1 MRERD
6 TSSQPRVPRRRATH
20 RPRPCGPQAL
30 RLASVHEPRSS
41 GGGAPDDRPL
51 LSADTPQHEEDHV
64 DIVVTGRHLT
74 VSDRFRAHIEE
85 KLEKITQ
92 LEPRTRRVEVLVSHE
107 PNRRQAEVC
116 DKVEITC
123 YAKGPVVRAEACVE
137 DKYAALDLAIDK
149 LMERLRR
156 QKDRRQVHR
165 GRRTP
170 EGGPAGAVDEG
181 DEFTDSPVEVREKV
195 HRSAPMTLSDALSH
209 MELVGHDFYLFHDI
223 DTDRAS
229 VVYRRHGWSYGVLHL
244 DLDGSLADVPEPA
257 EAADVEAA
265 AS

>member
-1 MRERD
+1 
-6 TSSQPRVPRRRATH
+6 
-20 RPRPCGPQAL
+20 
-30 RLASVHEPRSS
+30 
-41 GGGAPDDRPL
+41 
-51 LSADTPQHEEDHV
+51 V

-170 EGGPAGAVDEG
+170 ESVASATARIVTPAEDGSVGAVDDG
-181 DEFTDSPVEVREKV
+181 DPFGDSPVQVREKV
-195 HRSAPMTLSDALSH
+195 HRSTPMTLSDALRE
-209 MELVGHDFYLFHDI
+209 MELVGHDFYLFHDVE
-223 DTDRAS
+223 TDRAS

-244 DLDGSLADVPEPA
+244 DLDGSLPDDSEPDDP
-257 EAADVEAA
+257 ADVEAA

>member
-1 MRERD
+1 M
-6 TSSQPRVPRRRATH
+6 
-20 RPRPCGPQAL
+20 
-30 RLASVHEPRSS
+30 
-41 GGGAPDDRPL
+41 
-51 LSADTPQHEEDHV
+51 

-107 PNRRQAEVC
+107 SNRRQAEVC

-170 EGGPAGAVDEG
+170 ESVASATARIVTPAEGGPAGVVDDVDQFG
-181 DEFTDSPVEVREKV
+181 DSPVEVREKV
-195 HRSAPMTLSDALSH
+195 HRSVPMTLSDALSH

-223 DTDRAS
+223 ETDRAS

-244 DLDGSLADVPEPA
+244 DLDGSLADGTEQGDG
-257 EAADVEAA
+257 ADVEAA

>member
-1 MRERD
+1 M
-6 TSSQPRVPRRRATH
+6 
-20 RPRPCGPQAL
+20 
-30 RLASVHEPRSS
+30 
-41 GGGAPDDRPL
+41 
-51 LSADTPQHEEDHV
+51 

-170 EGGPAGAVDEG
+170 ESVARATARIVTPAEGGPASVADDG
-181 DEFTDSPVEVREKV
+181 DQFVDSPVEVREKV
-195 HRSAPMTLSDALSH
+195 HRSTPMTLSDALSE

-257 EAADVEAA
+257 EPADVEAA

>member
-1 MRERD
+1 M
-6 TSSQPRVPRRRATH
+6 
-20 RPRPCGPQAL
+20 
-30 RLASVHEPRSS
+30 
-41 GGGAPDDRPL
+41 
-51 LSADTPQHEEDHV
+51 

-74 VSDRFRAHIEE
+74 VSDRFRAHIED

-107 PNRRQAEVC
+107 PNRRQAEAC

-170 EGGPAGAVDEG
+170 ESVASATARIVTPADGGPVEAADDG
-181 DEFTDSPVEVREKV
+181 DPFGDSPVEVREKV
-195 HRSAPMTLSDALSH
+195 HRSTPMTLSEALSQ

-223 DTDRAS
+223 ETDRAS
-229 VVYRRHGWSYGVLHL
+229 VVYRRRGWSYGVLHL
-244 DLDGSLADVPEPA
+244 DLDGSLSDESGQTGGD
-257 EAADVEAA
+257 ADVEAA